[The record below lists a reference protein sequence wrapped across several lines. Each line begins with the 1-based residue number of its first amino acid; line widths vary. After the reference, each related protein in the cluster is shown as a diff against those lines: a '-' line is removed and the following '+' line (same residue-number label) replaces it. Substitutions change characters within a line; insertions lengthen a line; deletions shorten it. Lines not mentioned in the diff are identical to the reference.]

1 MIFFNFF
8 TISNTKI
15 EFSNTIIFFILFC
28 NCVRVIKIIKIL
40 NKLIKSTFLNF
51 SIEKRFFVLEYKV
64 IVLEYN
70 NLFKILK
77 K

>member
-15 EFSNTIIFFILFC
+15 EFSNTIIFFILFS

>member
-15 EFSNTIIFFILFC
+15 EFSNTIIFFILFSH
-28 NCVRVIKIIKIL
+28 CVRVIKIIKIL
-40 NKLIKSTFLNF
+40 NNLIKSTLLNF
-51 SIEKRFFVLEYKV
+51 SIKNILFVLEYKI

-70 NLFKILK
+70 NFFKIIK
-77 K
+77 Y

>member
-15 EFSNTIIFFILFC
+15 EFSNTIIFFILFS

-40 NKLIKSTFLNF
+40 KKIIKSTLLNF
-51 SIEKRFFVLEYKV
+51 SIQNRFFVLEYNI

-70 NLFKILK
+70 NFFINIKY
-77 K
+77 

>member
-1 MIFFNFF
+1 MIFFDFF

-15 EFSNTIIFFILFC
+15 EFSNTIIFFILFS